1 MTYQEK
7 MKWLGRYQ
15 AALSYQHMLED
26 EIEVLRSDAERVTT
40 CMRGMPGRGGPN
52 VDRLPRAVERIEKAQ
67 KKLAQQLDS
76 CLETRMEVMHSIM
89 ALSDTAEQEVLRRR
103 YVMGQSYTDIANA
116 MGVVQ
121 RRVYQLHKAGVE
133 KVELRS

>member
-40 CMRGMPGRGGPN
+40 CMSGMPGRGGPN
-52 VDRLPRAVERIEKAQ
+52 VNRLPRAVERIEKAQ

-89 ALSDTAEQEVLRRR
+89 ALGDTAEQEVLRRR
-103 YVMGQSYTDIANA
+103 YTDIANA

>member
-1 MTYQEK
+1 MTQQEK
-7 MKWLGRYQ
+7 EEQLIKAKY
-15 AALSYQHMLED
+15 D
-26 EIEVLRSDAERVTT
+26 ELIDAYLASNHR
-40 CMRGMPGRGGPN
+40 RK
-52 VDRLPRAVERIEKAQ
+52 VERIEKAQ

-76 CLETRMEVMHSIM
+76 CLEMRMEVMHSIM
-89 ALSDTAEQEVLRRR
+89 ALGDTAEQEVLRRR

-133 KVELRS
+133 KVELRN

>member
-26 EIEVLRSDAERVTT
+26 EIEVLR
-40 CMRGMPGRGGPN
+40 
-52 VDRLPRAVERIEKAQ
+52 
-67 KKLAQQLDS
+67 
-76 CLETRMEVMHSIM
+76 IM
-89 ALSDTAEQEVLRRR
+89 ALGDTAEQEVLRRR

>member
-1 MTYQEK
+1 M
-7 MKWLGRYQ
+7 
-15 AALSYQHMLED
+15 
-26 EIEVLRSDAERVTT
+26 
-40 CMRGMPGRGGPN
+40 
-52 VDRLPRAVERIEKAQ
+52 ERIEKAQ

-89 ALSDTAEQEVLRRR
+89 ALGDTAEQEVLRRR

-121 RRVYQLHKAGVE
+121 RRVYQLHKAGV
-133 KVELRS
+133 